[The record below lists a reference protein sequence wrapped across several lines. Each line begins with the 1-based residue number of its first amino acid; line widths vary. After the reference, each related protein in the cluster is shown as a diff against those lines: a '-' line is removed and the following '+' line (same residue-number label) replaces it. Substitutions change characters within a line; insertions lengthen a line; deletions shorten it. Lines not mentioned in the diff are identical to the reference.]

1 MKNTYRKELKM
12 PQFIYNGE
20 VFEYKIIKKKKKT
33 ITIKITREGEVVV
46 TSPIYV
52 DDRYILN
59 LVEGKAEWIVQKL
72 KEIERIKKDTG
83 SIEYKNGSRIEYLGT
98 KLILCIS
105 EDNVDKLKIY
115 KEEDKLYIKLPKAKE
130 SFFTEEMLKKEI
142 IKWLKE
148 ESKVVLKQRVE
159 FFSQKYNLVPNRVVI
174 KEQKTIWGS
183 CSSKGNINLNWRLIL
198 VPLDVLDYVV
208 VHELC
213 HLKHHNHS
221 KKFWDLVKEI
231 MPDFEKKKMWLKE
244 NGGRLFSY

>member
-20 VFEYKIIKKKKKT
+20 VYEYKMIKKKKKT
-33 ITIKITREGEVVV
+33 ITIRITREGEVVV
-46 TSPIYV
+46 TSPIYA
-52 DDRYILN
+52 DDRYIFN
-59 LVEGKAEWIVQKL
+59 LVQDKAEWIVQKL
-72 KEIERIKKDTG
+72 KEIERIKNEVG
-83 SIEYKNGSRIEYLGT
+83 SIEYKKGGQIDYLGT
-98 KLILCIS
+98 KLILFIS

-115 KEEDKLYIKLPKAKE
+115 KEDNKLYIKLPKAKA
-130 SFFTEEMLKKEI
+130 SFFTEQMLRKEI
-142 IKWLKE
+142 IKWLTE
-148 ESKVVLKQRVE
+148 EAKVVLKQRVK
-159 FFSQKYNLVPNRVVI
+159 FFSQKYNLIPNRVVI

-183 CSSKGNINLNWRLIL
+183 CSSKGNINLNWRLIM

-221 KKFWDLVKEI
+221 KKFWELVKEI
-231 MPDFEKKKMWLKE
+231 MPDFEEKKNWLKE